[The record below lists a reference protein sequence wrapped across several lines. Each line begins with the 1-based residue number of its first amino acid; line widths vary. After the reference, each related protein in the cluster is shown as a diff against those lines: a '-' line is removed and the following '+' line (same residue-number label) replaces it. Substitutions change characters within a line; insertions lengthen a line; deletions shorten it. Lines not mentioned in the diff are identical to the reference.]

1 MELVTP
7 GLGLIIWTT
16 LVFLILL
23 VLLRKFAWKPIMVA
37 VKTRETDI
45 ENALNSAKE
54 AKEEIA
60 ALTATNEELLK
71 EARAE
76 RDEILRIAR
85 DTKDQIVSEAK
96 SKAKEEGSRLIL
108 AAKETIQNE
117 KLAAIT
123 ELKNQVATLS
133 IEIAEKVI
141 RHELSSSEQQ
151 KALAES
157 LVKEVSLN

>member
-23 VLLRKFAWKPIMVA
+23 VLLRKFAWKPIMAAVVA
-37 VKTRETDI
+37 REKSI
-45 ENALNSAKE
+45 ESALNAAEQAKT
-54 AKEEIA
+54 EIA
-60 ALTATNEELLK
+60 ALTANNEQLLK

-85 DTKDQIVSEAK
+85 DTKDQILATAK
-96 SKAKEEGSRLIL
+96 GKAKEEADRIIS
-108 AAKETIQNE
+108 AARESIQNE
-117 KLAAIT
+117 KMAAIT
-123 ELKNQVATLS
+123 ELKNQVAALS
-133 IEIAEKVI
+133 IEIAEKVL
-141 RHELSSSEQQ
+141 RHELSTDDKQ
-151 KALAES
+151 KALAEN

>member
-1 MELVTP
+1 MDLVTP
-7 GLGLIIWTT
+7 GVG
-16 LVFLILL
+16 LVFWTALVFIILL
-23 VLLRKFAWKPIMVA
+23 ALLRKLAWKPIMAAVVA
-37 VKTRETDI
+37 REESI
-45 ENALNSAKE
+45 ESALNAAKQ

-60 ALTATNEELLK
+60 LLTANNEELLK

-85 DTKDQIVSEAK
+85 DTKDHIVSDAK
-96 SKAKEEGSRLIL
+96 VKAKEESNRIIT
-108 AAKETIQNE
+108 AAKESIQNE

-123 ELKNQVATLS
+123 ELKNQVAALS

-141 RHELSSSEQQ
+141 RHELSSNEQQ
-151 KALAES
+151 KALAEN